1 MTENKRFRLI
11 YIDEDDDWS
20 LYDSVEEKWYDVD
33 LTSYQKEMERVERN
47 HKNLHEK
54 YEELEKEYKKCNRKL
69 VKIEGNESSARRI
82 YENLKECFE

>member
-1 MTENKRFRLI
+1 MDKKRFKLV
-11 YIDEDDDWS
+11 YIDEDDEWS
-20 LYDSVEEKWYDVD
+20 LYDSIEEKWYDID
-33 LTSYQKEMERVERN
+33 LTYYQKEMERVERN

-54 YEELEKEYKKCNRKL
+54 YEELENKYKRCKRKL

>member
-1 MTENKRFRLI
+1 MTKRFRLR

-20 LYDSVEEKWYDVD
+20 LYDSVEEKWYDID

-54 YEELEKEYKKCNRKL
+54 YEKLENEYKKCKRKL

-82 YENLKECFE
+82 YENLKDCFE

>member
-20 LYDSVEEKWYDVD
+20 LYDSIEEKWYDID
-33 LTSYQKEMERVERN
+33 LTYYQKEMERVERN

-54 YEELEKEYKKCNRKL
+54 YEELEQKYKEVVRENSKIKGNTHSAKIIYK
-69 VKIEGNESSARRI
+69 
-82 YENLKECFE
+82 NLKSIFE